1 MKTSTAATLARLQKE
16 TLSEAQLT
24 SILDKVV
31 PMVAA
36 PADHEFFRGVL
47 AVKLGN
53 STPAQ
58 AAAFIA
64 RLLKAASAP

>member
-1 MKTSTAATLARLQKE
+1 MKSSTSATLARLTKE
-16 TLSEAQLT
+16 TLSESQIT

-47 AVKLGN
+47 AVRLGGCT
-53 STPAQ
+53 SAQ
-58 AAAFIA
+58 AAAFISK
-64 RLLKAASAP
+64 LLAA